1 MARTRTYIAGE
12 WDGDSDAIEQIY
24 KWNEGDKWNLHFV
37 DAHGFKQCYD
47 SSLPCTIKASLSERL
62 SRSKTF
68 VLVVGNNTKSARK
81 GSCYYANCNNK
92 GYNFFTA
99 QTTCNVDGKNYSTES
114 FIDYECRHA
123 YNAWLHDD
131 IEGWTRY
138 SLERARKVYE
148 YITNEYGI
156 DYFNYMYTPVF
167 YDNIGIGIMKD
178 FPKFAQSLMFDKA
191 GKRSMELYNYAFRTL
206 KDGRNVLYA
215 RTLWLKTFKVGID
228 IINYYNI
235 ASKRNFKKVYGF

>member
-47 SSLPCTIKASLSERL
+47 SSLPCTIKSNLSDRL
-62 SRSKTF
+62 NRSKTF

-92 GYNFFTA
+92 GYNFFSG
-99 QTTCNVDGKNYSTES
+99 QNTCNVAGKTYSTES

-131 IEGWTRY
+131 MKIVVLYNAASVDKSKCPEILRGVGVHKEMKSYNTTWCR
-138 SLERARKVYE
+138 
-148 YITNEYGI
+148 
-156 DYFNYMYTPVF
+156 YMYDYNKVR
-167 YDNIGIGIMKD
+167 
-178 FPKFAQSLMFDKA
+178 KA
-191 GKRSMELYNYAFRTL
+191 IEE
-206 KDGRNVLYA
+206 
-215 RTLWLKTFKVGID
+215 
-228 IINYYNI
+228 
-235 ASKRNFKKVYGF
+235 